1 MTVTLELTPEE
12 AVVLRTR
19 AEADGVD
26 IETVL
31 HRLVAQ
37 AASSPAPQVPEQPA
51 LTDKQKGALALMQSW
66 PGGEQADD
74 PEEQAERERE
84 QQEFAANIN
93 RWRAEQG
100 LPAAF

>member
-1 MTVTLELTPEE
+1 MTVTLELTLEE
-12 AVVLRTR
+12 VAVLRTR
-19 AEADGVD
+19 AEASGVD

-31 HRLVAQ
+31 HSLVAQ
-37 AASSPAPQVPEQPA
+37 AASSPAPQVQELA
-51 LTDKQKGALALMQSW
+51 LTEKKKGAIALMQSW